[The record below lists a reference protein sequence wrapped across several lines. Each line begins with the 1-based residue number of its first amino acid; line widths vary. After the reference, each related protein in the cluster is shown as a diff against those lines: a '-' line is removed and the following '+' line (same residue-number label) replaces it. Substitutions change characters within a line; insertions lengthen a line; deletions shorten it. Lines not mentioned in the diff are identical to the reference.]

1 MEIKKRFKLKQVLLK
16 PVLLQLKNQA
26 PLTQLVIPQIKLKIL
41 KQIIR

>member
-16 PVLLQLKNQA
+16 PVQLRLKNQA
-26 PLTQLVIPQIKLKIL
+26 RLTLLAIPQIKLKIL